1 MSLPG
6 TESGETCHGP
16 VPIGAVAALLR
27 LQDAGLA
34 IMPAGPARNPSSA
47 PPPPLRRSTT
57 VDGSGASTEV
67 TDASWPATTDFW
79 AVLPRSRFFL
89 TAPEAN
95 GPPSWKRTPP
105 RRVSVNDVP
114 SGDSAQ
120 PVARPGV
127 VVPSGVLP
135 SRVSNTGMRNWVL
148 DGEALVCGS

>member
-47 PPPPLRRSTT
+47 PPPPLRCSTT

-67 TDASWPATTDFW
+67 TDASWPATTDSG
-79 AVLPRSRFFL
+79 AVKKNLERGK
-89 TAPEAN
+89 TAPESN

-114 SGDSAQ
+114 
-120 PVARPGV
+120 
-127 VVPSGVLP
+127 
-135 SRVSNTGMRNWVL
+135 
-148 DGEALVCGS
+148 

>member
-6 TESGETCHGP
+6 IESGETCQGP

-27 LQDAGLA
+27 SQDVGLA

-47 PPPPLRRSTT
+47 PPPPLIRSTT
-57 VDGSGASTEV
+57 VEGAGASIAV
-67 TDASWPATTDFW
+67 TDTSWPATTDFW
-79 AVLPRSRFFL
+79 AVLPRSRFCL
-89 TAPEAN
+89 TAPELN
-95 GPPSWKRTPP
+95 GVPSWKRTPP

-114 SGDSAQ
+114 SGESTQ
-120 PVARPGV
+120 LVASPGV